1 MGSLPASLAFLQTT
15 EAYPHPVEA
24 VRLIETH
31 VSWVLLAGAFAYKIK
46 RPVRYPF
53 VDMRSPEQRHFYC
66 REELRLNRRFA
77 PDLYLDVVPIT
88 SDGAHARIG
97 GAGEVIEHAVRMRQF
112 DTREELDR
120 LLVDGRVEPQALSE
134 FGESLARIHNRLP
147 TINAGAL
154 YGSLPLVTASLRE
167 NVAQVES
174 LSGRAGFA
182 FDRQAVGPAMR
193 ERLDAV
199 SALIEARHAGGCIRE
214 CHGDLHC
221 RNVVR
226 SAGHLVAF
234 DGLEF
239 EPAFRWIDVAEEIAF
254 LFADLARRGG
264 QVHANAFVNGY
275 LRESGDYEAVR
286 LLRLYGAHRALVRA
300 KVAALESDSATDDAR
315 RQQASDHRA
324 YLDCARSLLEHQS
337 PMLILMS
344 GLSGSGKT
352 WLAQRLASRI
362 GAIHVRSDVE
372 RKRLAGVAASHSSRS
387 GIDQGLYGRKE
398 NDSTYRRLA
407 SCVTNILGGGFCAI
421 ADATFQRR
429 ADRALFSGLA
439 ADAGVPMILIRCRAP
454 AEVLRARIL
463 DRTRKGT
470 DPSEGTLAVLEHQ
483 QATFEPIDPG
493 EALKV
498 MDADTTRASIVDE
511 IEHTLKARS

>member
-1 MGSLPASLAFLQTT
+1 LGSFPASLAFLQTA
-15 EAYPHPVEA
+15 EAYPHPVER

-46 RPVRYPF
+46 RPVCYPF

-88 SDGAHARIG
+88 SDGVRARIEG
-97 GAGEVIEHAVRMRQF
+97 TGNVIEHAVRMRQF

-120 LLVDGRVEPQALSE
+120 LLAEGREEPGELAE
-134 FGESLARIHNRLP
+134 FGEHLAEIHDRLP
-147 TINAGAL
+147 MINPGER
-154 YGSLPLVTASLRE
+154 YGGLPLVTASLRE
-167 NVAQVES
+167 NLEQAEG
-174 LSGRAGFA
+174 LSRRAGFGLEA
-182 FDRQAVGPAMR
+182 HAIRHALF

-199 SALIEARHAGGCIRE
+199 SALIEVRHAGGRVRE

-226 SAGHLVAF
+226 RNGRLIAF

-239 EPAFRWIDVAEEIAF
+239 EPAFRWIDVAEEVAF
-254 LFADLARRGG
+254 LFMDLMRRGG
-264 QVHANAFVNGY
+264 HAHANALVNGY
-275 LRESGDYEAVR
+275 LGKGGDYQAAR
-286 LLRLYGAHRALVRA
+286 LLHLYGAHRALVRA
-300 KVAALESDSATDDAR
+300 KVAALESGGTADDAR
-315 RQQASDHRA
+315 RQHASDHGA
-324 YLDCARSLLEHQS
+324 YIDCARSLLERRS
-337 PMLILMS
+337 PVLILMS

-352 WLAQRLASRI
+352 WLAQRLAGRI

-372 RKRLAGVAASHSSRS
+372 RKRLAGIVASSPS
-387 GIDQGLYGRKE
+387 GIEQGLYGREE
-398 NDSTYRRLA
+398 NDRTYRRLA
-407 SCVTNILGGGFCAI
+407 SCVADILAGGFCAI

-429 ADRALFSGLA
+429 ADRALFSRLA
-439 ADAGVPMILIRCRAP
+439 TDAGVPLLLIRCRAP
-454 AEVLRARIL
+454 VEVLRARIL
-463 DRTRKGT
+463 DRTRKGK
-470 DPSEGTLAVLEHQ
+470 DPSDANLAVLERQ
-483 QATFEPIDPG
+483 QATFESIDPG
-493 EALKV
+493 EALEV

>member
-1 MGSLPASLAFLQTT
+1 LGSFPANLAFLQSA
-15 EAYPHPVEA
+15 EAYPHPVER

-46 RPVRYPF
+46 RPVCYPF

-88 SDGAHARIG
+88 SDGVRARIEG
-97 GAGEVIEHAVRMRQF
+97 TGDVIEHAVRMRQF

-120 LLVDGRVEPQALSE
+120 LLAEGRVEPRELAE
-134 FGESLARIHNRLP
+134 FGEQLAEIHARLP
-147 TINAGAL
+147 AVNPGER
-154 YGSLPLVTASLRE
+154 YGGLAQVTAALHE
-167 NVAQVES
+167 NLEQSER
-174 LSGRAGFA
+174 LSRRAGLEL
-182 FDRQAVGPAMR
+182 DGQAIGRTVR
-193 ERLDAV
+193 EQLDAV
-199 SALIEARHAGGCIRE
+199 GALIEMRHAGGRVRE

-226 SAGHLVAF
+226 SNGNLIAF

-254 LFADLARRGG
+254 LFMDLTRRGG
-264 QVHANAFVNGY
+264 DAHANAFVNAY
-275 LRESGDYEAVR
+275 LGQGGDYQAAR

-300 KVAALESDSATDDAR
+300 KVAALESDGAADDAR
-315 RQQASDHRA
+315 RPHASDHRA
-324 YLDCARSLLEHQS
+324 YVDCARGLLERRS
-337 PMLILMS
+337 PVLILMS

-352 WLAQRLASRI
+352 WLAQRLAIRI
-362 GAIHVRSDVE
+362 GAIHVRSDLE
-372 RKRLAGVAASHSSRS
+372 RKRLAGVAANQSSRS
-387 GIDQGLYGRKE
+387 GIGQGLYGRE
-398 NDSTYRRLA
+398 ADSGTYRRLA
-407 SCVTNILGGGFCAI
+407 SCVADIVAGGFCAI

-429 ADRALFSGLA
+429 ADRALFSRLA
-439 ADAGVPMILIRCRAP
+439 VDTGVPLILIRCRAP

-463 DRTRKGT
+463 DRTRQGK
-470 DPSEGTLAVLEHQ
+470 DASEATLGVLEHQ
-483 QATFEPIDPG
+483 QATFESIDPG
-493 EALKV
+493 EALEV

-511 IEHTLKARS
+511 IEHMLKALS